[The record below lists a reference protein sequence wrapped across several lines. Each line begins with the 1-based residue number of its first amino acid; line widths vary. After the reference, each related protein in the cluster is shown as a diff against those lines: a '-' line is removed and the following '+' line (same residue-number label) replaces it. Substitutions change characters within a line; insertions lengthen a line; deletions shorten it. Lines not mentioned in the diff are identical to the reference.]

1 MAFPWM
7 AASMFGGS
15 ALSYFGGRSDAKK
28 MRREMRAWRALQEK
42 QLEFAKDQWAHYR
55 DVYGDAEKLMV
66 ADAIHGVTGD
76 YDGVTSRAAADVEA
90 QFDNA
95 IDRNQRDMMRYG
107 LDPSSGRYQSSDRAM
122 GLQRAATSALAQN
135 TARNTER
142 NFVRDS
148 NWQRRLNVGQF
159 GAGLIQN
166 ASQGVQQAM
175 QNLGNMHAQN
185 ASTYGSMAGNL
196 FAQAGQMGMYG
207 LMAGADWMGGRTDP
221 APQQPQQTGFSGFN
235 QPDGLW
241 SSGVD
246 PTFSIASDSTMFGAT
261 PQAHSSTTRFGSGR
275 TGLFPTYNQY

>member
-7 AASMFGGS
+7 AAAMFGGS
-15 ALSYFGGRSDAKK
+15 ALSFFGGRGEQKR
-28 MRREMRAWRALQEK
+28 MRREMRAWRQLQQQ
-42 QLEFAKDQWAHYR
+42 QLDFAKDQWRHYQ
-55 DVYGDAEKLMV
+55 DTYGDVEKLMV
-66 ADAIHGVTGD
+66 ADAVHGVTGD

-107 LDPSSGRYQSSDRAM
+107 LDPSSGRYQSSDRQM

-135 TARNTER
+135 TARNSER

-148 NWQRRLNVGQF
+148 NWQRRFSVGQF
-159 GAGLIQN
+159 GAGLIRD
-166 ASQGVQQAM
+166 AGQGVQQAM
-175 QNLGNMHAQN
+175 QNMGQMHAQN
-185 ASTYGSMAGNL
+185 ANTYGSLASNL
-196 FAQAGQMGMYG
+196 FAQAGEMGMYG
-207 LMAGADWMGGRTDP
+207 LMSGADWMANRSAPETP
-221 APQQPQQTGFSGFN
+221 ARGFSGFN

-246 PTFSIASDSTMFGAT
+246 PTFSIASDSAMFGAT
-261 PQAHSSTTRFGSGR
+261 PQAHSSTTRFGTGR